1 MTRFSQIKRLLA
13 PAMLLVAV
21 MAFGEDA
28 TKTPAKVTRSASSLT
43 NRTQAEVENI
53 ANLIEALKAYA
64 GRFGGKF
71 PAKIDDLV
79 QKNVLSQDDF
89 KRFTTSPLDVTG
101 GLQGNGYLYYFE
113 GKDPSG
119 GGTDVLIVGKNPLA
133 PADSR
138 RAVGLEDGSVT
149 WWRRQQVD
157 TFLKAESKKEKAAKK
172 N

>member
-1 MTRFSQIKRLLA
+1 MTGLSQIQRLVA
-13 PAMLLVAV
+13 PAMLLVAM

-28 TKTPAKVTRSASSLT
+28 KKAPEKVTRSASSLT

-89 KRFTTSPLDVTG
+89 KRLTTSPLDITG
-101 GLQGNGYLYYFE
+101 GLQGNGYLYY
-113 GKDPSG
+113 
-119 GGTDVLIVGKNPLA
+119 
-133 PADSR
+133 
-138 RAVGLEDGSVT
+138 
-149 WWRRQQVD
+149 
-157 TFLKAESKKEKAAKK
+157 
-172 N
+172 